1 MNPMALFGGRPGV
14 GEVLVVVLVL
24 VLLFGAAKLPELARA
39 LGRSI
44 NEFKKGREEGTPD
57 KPSDTQ
63 HEKDRAAPGD
73 R

>member
-1 MNPMALFGGRPGV
+1 MNSIALFGGRPGV

-24 VLLFGAAKLPELARA
+24 GLLFGAAKLPELARA

-44 NEFKKGREEGTPD
+44 NEFKKGREDGASG

-63 HEKDRAAPGD
+63 QEKDRSAPGD
-73 R
+73 H